1 MMNVPVPVFRL
12 GPNDRLGIDGIDYR
26 MRQRLPQG
34 YVLARVDDPG
44 MIEEFSHDRLHLLS
58 QTARFRFD
66 RGAFDIAAISARMES
81 DADIVADIP
90 QEEREMVLA
99 RRFYATA
106 FLKMEAEKK
115 ATRSDTSMKS
125 AIKLIDAAYVDQM
138 HKAEAK
144 RNEDGDLIP
153 PRPGHKRAALSISPR
168 TLRTWLRKFEN
179 AGLRATALRVGYRR
193 CGDRITARLDPAI
206 KRLLA
211 EHALL
216 YASENRPTISVIY
229 GGLIAALD
237 AINIE
242 RTELGMPAL
251 PAPSYDRLRAEIRAM
266 PEFDV
271 YAGRHG
277 LPAAM
282 KRFLMVANGPDVE
295 RPLQR
300 VEIDEWRIDLMTI
313 LENAGVLDGLSP
325 EQQEELR
332 RKRYW
337 VCVAIDV
344 ASRVILGMK
353 VAAGVSAELAIETLE
368 MVVSPKRR
376 YADAVGAGSDWNH
389 HGSPECIVHDQGAAF
404 MSGAFRRTII
414 DLGCDPDAPPAGL
427 AWLRG
432 TIERVFRTM
441 GSQALAPFTGRTFGS
456 IEAKGDYKPED
467 RASLTV
473 EELCQVLV
481 RWVVD
486 VYHNTP
492 HAGLGGETPANAWS
506 RLVGKFG
513 IIPAPDRH
521 VRRAIFGTDLTRT
534 VTTRGVR
541 CLGLFYDCLELQ
553 AHRRHYGNVDVEVR
567 LDAWD
572 LGHVSVR
579 LGSGW
584 IAVPCRRAGFDDVP
598 TDIWIAASKDLRRRF
613 VQEAKLTDAIVAAAI
628 RDAWE
633 RARTAQARAG
643 IQATRP
649 SRDELDLLERQ
660 IGRGFPHPDA
670 AETEVISPGTDLM
683 SKAIPSGKPSAT
695 WSAQSKPSRTIKP
708 RS

>member
-1 MMNVPVPVFRL
+1 MNVHVPVFRL
-12 GPNDRLGIDGIDYR
+12 SPNDRLGIDGIDYR

-44 MIEEFSHDRLHLLS
+44 VIEEFSHDRLHLLS

-66 RGAFDIAAISARMES
+66 RGAFDIAAIAARMES

-90 QEEREMVLA
+90 EDEREMVLA
-99 RRFYATA
+99 RRYYATA

-115 ATRSDTSMKS
+115 ATRSDASMKA
-125 AIKLIDAAYVDQM
+125 AIKVIDAAYVDRM

-144 RNEDGDLIP
+144 RNENGHLIP
-153 PRPGHKRAALSISPR
+153 PRPEHKRAALSISPR

-179 AGLRATALRVGYRR
+179 AGLRATALRSGYRR
-193 CGDRITARLDPAI
+193 CGDRVTARLDPAI
-206 KRLLA
+206 KRLIA
-211 EHALL
+211 EFAPL
-216 YASENRPTISVIY
+216 YASENRPTIRAVY
-229 GGLIAALD
+229 GRLVAALD
-237 AINIE
+237 AVNKE
-242 RTELGMPAL
+242 RAEIGMPAL

-271 YAGRHG
+271 YAGRYG

-282 KRFLMVANGPDVE
+282 KRFLIVRNGPDVE

-300 VEIDEWRIDLMTI
+300 VEMDEWRIDLMTI
-313 LENAGVLDGLSP
+313 LENADVLDGLPP
-325 EQQEELR
+325 EQQAELK

-344 ASRVILGMK
+344 ATRVILGMK

-404 MSGAFRRTII
+404 MSGSFRRTVI

-432 TIERVFRTM
+432 TIERAFRTM
-441 GSQALAPFTGRTFGS
+441 EGQALAPFTGRTFGS
-456 IEAKGDYKPED
+456 IDAKGDYKPEE

-473 EELCQVLV
+473 AELCQALV

-521 VRRAIFGTDLTRT
+521 VRRAIFGTDLTRA
-534 VTTRGVR
+534 VTPRGVR
-541 CLGLFYDCLELQ
+541 CLGLYYNSVELQ
-553 AHRRHYGNVDVEVR
+553 AHRRHYGDVDVEVK

-579 LGSGW
+579 LGAGW
-584 IAVPCRRAGFDDVP
+584 MAIPCMRTGFDDVP

-633 RARTAQARAG
+633 MARMAQARAG

-649 SRDELDLLERQ
+649 SREELDLLEKQ
-660 IGRGFPHPDA
+660 IGRGFARPEDA
-670 AETEVISPGTDLM
+670 SSDTLTPAADLM
-683 SKAIPSGKPSAT
+683 SKAIPSVKPSST
-695 WSAQSKPSRTIKP
+695 SSSQRPTSSRILKP

>member
-1 MMNVPVPVFRL
+1 MNVHVPVFRI
-12 GPNDRLGIDGIDYR
+12 GPHDRLGIDGVDYR

-44 MIEEFSHDRLHLLS
+44 VIEEFSHHRLHMLS
-58 QTARFRFD
+58 QTARFRFE
-66 RGAFDIAAISARMES
+66 RGAFDIAAIAARAES
-81 DADIVADIP
+81 DADLLADIP
-90 QEEREMVLA
+90 EEEREMVLA

-106 FLKMEAEKK
+106 FLKLEADKK
-115 ATRSDTSMKS
+115 ATRSDASMKV
-125 AIKLIDAAYVDQM
+125 AIKDIDAAYVDHL

-144 RNEDGDLIP
+144 RNESGHLIP
-153 PRPGHKRAALSISPR
+153 PRPEHKRAALSISPR
-168 TLRTWLRKFEN
+168 TLRNWVKKLEN
-179 AGLRATALRVGYRR
+179 AGMRATALRSGYRR
-193 CGDRITARLDPAI
+193 CGDRVTVRLDPAI
-206 KRLLA
+206 KRLIG
-211 EHALL
+211 EFALL
-216 YASENRPTISVIY
+216 YASENRPTIRAVYSR
-229 GGLIAALD
+229 LLAALD
-237 AINIE
+237 AINKE
-242 RTELGMPAL
+242 RAEIGMPL
-251 PAPSYDRLRAEIRAM
+251 LQAPSYDRLRAEIRSM

-271 YAGRHG
+271 YAGRRG

-300 VEIDEWRIDLMTI
+300 VEMDEWRIDLMTI
-313 LENAGVLDGLSP
+313 LQDAKVLEGLSS
-325 EQQEELR
+325 EQQREIR
-332 RKRYW
+332 SRRYW
-337 VCVAIDV
+337 VCVAVDV

-353 VAAGVSAELAIETLE
+353 LAAGVSAELAIETLE

-376 YADAVGAGSDWNH
+376 YADAVGAGSSWDH
-389 HGSPECIVHDQGAAF
+389 HGSPECIVHDQGPAF
-404 MSGAFRRTII
+404 MSGAFRRTVI

-456 IEAKGDYKPED
+456 IDEKGDYKPEE

-473 EELCQVLV
+473 EELCQALV

-486 VYHNTP
+486 VYHNRA

-506 RLVGKFG
+506 RLVTKFG
-513 IIPAPDRH
+513 VIPAPDRH
-521 VRRAIFGTDLTRT
+521 VRRAIFGTDLTRA
-534 VTTRGVR
+534 VTPRGVR
-541 CLGLFYDCLELQ
+541 CLGLYYNSVELQ
-553 AHRRHYGNVDVEVR
+553 AHRRHYGDVDVEVK

-579 LGSGW
+579 LSAGW
-584 IAVPCRRAGFDDVP
+584 TAIPCMRTGFDDVP

-613 VQEAKLTDAIVAAAI
+613 VQEAKVTDAIVAAAI

-633 RARTAQARAG
+633 MARMAQARAG

-649 SRDELDLLERQ
+649 SREDLDLLEKQ
-660 IGRGFPHPDA
+660 IGRGFARPEDA
-670 AETEVISPGTDLM
+670 SSDTLTPAADLM
-683 SKAIPSGKPSAT
+683 SKAIPSGKPSST
-695 WSAQSKPSRTIKP
+695 SSPRSAPSRILKP